1 MIFHPRANGFAE
13 GLDIMPGRVTGVDQK
28 IAVHFRYL
36 GAPDAQAPAAGGV
49 DQLPGAVT
57 GWILE
62 GRSAGLFADRLRGFA
77 VILDLVHP
85 RTNGLRRDDG
95 AAKTCRGK

>member
-77 VILDLVHP
+77 VVLHLVHP
-85 RTNGLRRDDG
+85 RPDRLGRRE
-95 AAKTCRGK
+95 APTKP